1 MFMMLRGTRNMFSP
15 SNFILFIRQAN
26 NFHANSWRAS
36 RNSTNRQIA
45 HTIHPNSLV
54 MTRLSMSNYRRES
67 KDLFHSLNAITNTNA
82 RYNMSHVYAILCV
95 FCIFLHIIYAPY
107 LILQLRISR
116 EYIHIVSLV
125 ITRYVNLAARTRSR
139 TRSSDR

>member
-1 MFMMLRGTRNMFSP
+1 
-15 SNFILFIRQAN
+15 
-26 NFHANSWRAS
+26 
-36 RNSTNRQIA
+36 
-45 HTIHPNSLV
+45 
-54 MTRLSMSNYRRES
+54 MSNYRRES

-95 FCIFLHIIYAPY
+95 FYMFLHIIHAPY
-107 LILQLRISR
+107 LILQLRIAR
-116 EYIHIVSLV
+116 ECIHIVSLV